1 MNASEPTG
9 RAKPKLECSPKP
21 PADTLAATNRH
32 HFHWKFSWERQWDQ
46 YGTGLCAT
54 QRQQPMRQR
63 GWQKS
68 ARNEIQFQQLVEQTL
83 LKWEV
88 WSRSPVLANP
98 IPFTQQW
105 LCAHRFKYINH
116 ENNPQ
121 GPALCSEPQFSLVK
135 NTKKS
140 NHFRTTY
147 RWFRIMFQISALR
160 KNAWP
165 LRSLVSSSIEWK
177 WWHYLTTKLDI

>member
-1 MNASEPTG
+1 MRSIW
-9 RAKPKLECSPKP
+9 
-21 PADTLAATNRH
+21 NR
-32 HFHWKFSWERQWDQ
+32 
-46 YGTGLCAT
+46 TLCAT

-88 WSRSPVLANP
+88 WSRFPVLANP

-105 LCAHRFKYINH
+105 LCAHHFKYINH

-165 LRSLVSSSIEWK
+165 LRSLVSSSIERDS
-177 WWHYLTTKLDI
+177 YCEMFMDLTRLRRDPVCKNWTFCTPYSTCSIKIPLRFYWVSCFL